1 MEVAADGILA
11 ARPRPFHMAKRTR
24 TSPRSSA
31 RRDARAVGPPRPGR
45 VHLVFGRRNYVLLLG
60 SVGLIVLGYALM
72 AFDNAR
78 GLDARG
84 VHLSLDSALSLTV
97 VPVLLLAGYLGI
109 AAAILWRPKTTREEA
124 PPQAAEG

>member
-1 MEVAADGILA
+1 
-11 ARPRPFHMAKRTR
+11 MAKRK
-24 TSPRSSA
+24 SA
-31 RRDARAVGPPRPGR
+31 RSISRPARTTRPGR

-84 VHLSLDSALSLTV
+84 VHLSLDSVLSLTV
-97 VPVLLLAGYLGI
+97 APVLLLAGYLGI
-109 AAAILWRPKTTREEA
+109 VVAILWRPKPVRDEEA
-124 PPQAAEG
+124 AASADGGEPAAA